1 MNIPSFIRDEAKMLV
16 AQQKYDTDQERIEEI
31 ARVSRPQ
38 VSVIGLG
45 GAGCNIV
52 SWIKQRGVVGGRLL
66 ALNTDANHLSIC
78 KADKRILIGE
88 KTTHGLG
95 CGGYPQKGELALRE
109 SYEEIMKEIAGSSI
123 VFILAGLGG
132 GTGTGA
138 SCALAEMLKGR
149 GALVVGVATIPFA
162 IERVRMETARAGIE
176 RLKKACDTV
185 VTIDNNKLVK
195 VAGDLPFQEALGVA
209 NELVGV
215 FVKDITETITTAS
228 LINLDYMDLRAVM
241 EKRGIAAI
249 GAGWG
254 QGDDRVEKAVKIAL
268 EGQLLDINDVTKAY
282 GVLIHVSGGEDL
294 TLEEVY
300 RSGEIVTRAISPK
313 SKIVWGA
320 KINPEMQGSAH
331 VFVCLTGVESA
342 FLSDNQKKKMFKFF

>member
-1 MNIPSFIRDEAKMLV
+1 MITS
-16 AQQKYDTDQERIEEI
+16 QQKIDLDQERNEEI
-31 ARVSRPQ
+31 ARMSRPQ
-38 VSVIGLG
+38 VSVVGLG

-66 ALNTDANHLSIC
+66 AMNTDANHLSIC
-78 KADKRILIGE
+78 KADRRILIGE

-95 CGGYPQKGELALRE
+95 CGGYPEKGELALKE
-109 SYEEIMKEIAGSSI
+109 SLEEVSKEIAGASI
-123 VFILAGLGG
+123 IFLVAGLGG
-132 GTGTGA
+132 GTGTRA
-138 SCALAEMLKGR
+138 SCALAEELKNKGS
-149 GALVVGVATIPFA
+149 LIVGVVTIPFA
-162 IERVRMETARAGIE
+162 IERVRMETARKGID
-176 RLKKACDTV
+176 RLRKSCDTV
-185 VTIDNNKLVK
+185 VTIDNNKLVR

-228 LINLDYMDLRAVM
+228 LINLDFMDLRAIM
-241 EKRGIAAI
+241 EKQGIAAI

-254 QGDDRVEKAVKIAL
+254 QGGDDRVERAVKIAL

-300 RSGEIVTRAISPK
+300 RSGELVTRSVSPK

-320 KINPEMQGSAH
+320 KVNPEMQGSAH

-342 FLSDNQKKKMFKFF
+342 FLTQQPRKRLGLSKFF

>member
-1 MNIPSFIRDEAKMLV
+1 MIAQ
-16 AQQKYDTDQERIEEI
+16 QQKYDLDQEKIEEV
-31 ARVSRPQ
+31 ARISRPQ
-38 VSVIGLG
+38 VTVIGLG

-52 SWIKQRGVVGGRLL
+52 SWVKQRGMVGGRLL
-66 ALNTDANHLSIC
+66 AMNTDANHLAIC
-78 KADKRILIGE
+78 KADRRILIGE
-88 KTTHGLG
+88 KTTRGLG
-95 CGGYPQKGELALRE
+95 CGGYPEKGEAALKE
-109 SYEEIMKEIAGSSI
+109 SQEEIMKEIAGTSI
-123 VFILAGLGG
+123 IFIVAGLGG

-138 SCALAEMLKGR
+138 SCALAEELKDKGP
-149 GALVVGVATIPFA
+149 LVVGVVTVPFA
-162 IERVRMETARAGIE
+162 IERVRMDTARKGID

-185 VTIDNNKLVK
+185 VTIDNNKLVR

-241 EKRGIAAI
+241 EKQGIAAI

-254 QGDDRVEKAVKIAL
+254 QGEDRVERAVKIAL
-268 EGQLLDINDVTKAY
+268 EGQLLDINDVTKAF

-300 RSGEIVTRAISPK
+300 RSGELVTRTISPK
-313 SKIVWGA
+313 AKIVWGA
-320 KINPEMQGSAH
+320 RVNPEMQGSAH

-342 FLSDNQKKKMFKFF
+342 FITQQPKRRLGFPKIF

>member
-1 MNIPSFIRDEAKMLV
+1 MITS
-16 AQQKYDTDQERIEEI
+16 QQKIDLDQERIEEI
-31 ARVSRPQ
+31 ARMSRPQ
-38 VSVIGLG
+38 VSVVGLG

-66 ALNTDANHLSIC
+66 AMNTDANHLSIC
-78 KADKRILIGE
+78 KADRRILIGE

-95 CGGYPQKGELALRE
+95 CGGYPEKGELALKE
-109 SYEEIMKEIAGSSI
+109 SLEEVSKEIAGASI
-123 VFILAGLGG
+123 IFLVAGLGG

-138 SCALAEMLKGR
+138 SCALAEELKNKGS
-149 GALVVGVATIPFA
+149 LIVGVVTIPFA
-162 IERVRMETARAGIE
+162 IERVRMETARKGID
-176 RLKKACDTV
+176 RLRKSCDTV
-185 VTIDNNKLVK
+185 VTIDNNKLVR

-228 LINLDYMDLRAVM
+228 LINLDFMDLRAIM
-241 EKRGIAAI
+241 EKQGIAAI

-254 QGDDRVEKAVKIAL
+254 QGGDDRVERAVKIAL

-300 RSGEIVTRAISPK
+300 RSGELVTRSVSPK

-320 KINPEMQGSAH
+320 KVNPEMQGSAH

-342 FLSDNQKKKMFKFF
+342 FLTQQPRKRLGLSKFF

>member
-1 MNIPSFIRDEAKMLV
+1 MMAS
-16 AQQKYDTDQERIEEI
+16 QQKYDVEQEKIEEI
-31 ARVSRPQ
+31 ARLSRPQ
-38 VSVIGLG
+38 VSVVGLG

-66 ALNTDANHLSIC
+66 AMNTDANHLSIC
-78 KADKRILIGE
+78 KADRRILIGE

-95 CGGYPQKGELALRE
+95 CGGYPEKGELALKE
-109 SYEEIMKEIAGSSI
+109 SLEEVSKEIAGASI
-123 VFILAGLGG
+123 IFLVAGLGG

-138 SCALAEMLKGR
+138 SCALAEELKNKGS
-149 GALVVGVATIPFA
+149 LIVGVVTIPFA
-162 IERVRMETARAGIE
+162 IERVRMETARKGID
-176 RLKKACDTV
+176 RLRKSCDTV
-185 VTIDNNKLVK
+185 VTIDNNKLVR

-228 LINLDYMDLRAVM
+228 LINLDFMDLRAIM
-241 EKRGIAAI
+241 EKQGIAAI

-254 QGDDRVEKAVKIAL
+254 QGGDDRVERAVKIAL

-300 RSGEIVTRAISPK
+300 RSGELVTRSVSPK

-320 KINPEMQGSAH
+320 KVNPEMQGSAH

-342 FLSDNQKKKMFKFF
+342 FLTQQPRKRLGLSKFF